1 MIAEKQLQSGQNTL
15 AIKLW
20 QNMNRLEQEYNY
32 LTEPRWALHLSLTYT
47 HTAFFTWFARLTAGY
62 ENASKNLFNS
72 NKENISVQIGLFF

>member
-1 MIAEKQLQSGQNTL
+1 MAEYGSIGTGVQ
-15 AIKLW
+15 
-20 QNMNRLEQEYNY
+20 Y

-47 HTAFFTWFARLTAGY
+47 YTASFTWFARLTAGY